1 MTAAI
6 LGVIALV
13 AGCAVLLRNHH
24 FGIRWSTAG
33 VLFVLLTVW
42 AMSETGGEQSI
53 WGNVPVVGIATFGC
67 FFVAG
72 LDAFKHRPALAAA
85 ASFAAGFLGILIG
98 LTIATWVGLFR
109 H

>member
-6 LGVIALV
+6 FFGVMAV
-13 AGCAVLLRNHH
+13 VVGCAVLLRNRH

-33 VLFVLLTVW
+33 VLFALLTVW
-42 AMSETGGEQSI
+42 AMSGTGGEQSI

-72 LDAFKHRPALAAA
+72 LDRFKHRPVLAAA
-85 ASFAAGFLGILIG
+85 ASFGAGF
-98 LTIATWVGLFR
+98 VGS
-109 H
+109 